1 MNNFKNLRKKYPTI
15 IYQKYEIN
23 DTITSIFVEYTYILG
38 EYIFTPSINID
49 KKYISNKNI
58 NNDFL
63 EYLFFNYGLVNIIN
77 YFKLSC
83 PKEIVVE
90 CGYLEKEQTEFF
102 KKLIFNGLSEYFY
115 RNEIKLSYEEFTNF
129 KINSKKEFKFN
140 INEHFDGNLILVG
153 GGKDSIVS
161 LELLKEEKENNKCF
175 LFERNIYPKN
185 MPSYNSIYTAEYT
198 DDDILIFDAEIDEL
212 LLKLNKEGF
221 LNGHVPFSSQLAFA
235 SYIMAYLNNK
245 KYIIV
250 SNEASSNEG
259 NVKDTNVNHQYSKSI
274 EFENDFRCYT
284 NKYFIKE
291 IEYFSLL
298 RPLLE
303 IQIAKIFASY
313 PKYFNIFRSCNLS
326 SKQTGTNWCC
336 KCPKCLFI
344 FIILSPYVKQDELC
358 KIFGSNLFEDENLL
372 KDFIELL
379 GYSEN
384 KPFECVGTYDE
395 VKFACFK
402 TIENLEKENKK
413 LPKLLQ
419 YYKDNYKIDIKNIMD
434 HFNISHNI
442 PQKYIDIIKKELEN
456 DK

>member
-1 MNNFKNLRKKYPTI
+1 MKKYKDLRDKYPTI
-15 IYQKYEIN
+15 VYKDYKTI
-23 DTITSIFVEYTYILG
+23 DTNTHIVTEYTYTLG
-38 EYIFTPSINID
+38 EHTFTPTISID
-49 KKYISNKNI
+49 KKYITNKNI
-58 NNDFL
+58 DNIFL
-63 EYLFFNYGLVNIIN
+63 EYLLFNYGLVNIIN
-77 YFKLSC
+77 YFKLTC
-83 PKEIVVE
+83 PKEIIVE

-102 KKLIFNGLSEYFY
+102 KKLIYNGLSEYFY
-115 RNEIKLSYEEFTNF
+115 RNEIDLSYDEFTNF
-129 KINSKKEFKFN
+129 KINSDKKFEFN
-140 INEHFDGNLILVG
+140 ITNVFNGNLILVG
-153 GGKDSIVS
+153 GGKDSITS
-161 LELLKEEKENNKCF
+161 LELLKNEKNNNKCF

-185 MPSYNSIYTAEYT
+185 MPSYNSIYMAGYN
-198 DDDILIFDAEIDEL
+198 DNDILIFESEIDAL

-245 KYIIV
+245 QYIIV

-259 NVKDTNVNHQYSKSI
+259 NVKDSNVNHQYSKSI
-274 EFENDFRCYT
+274 EFENDFRAYT

-303 IQIAKIFASY
+303 IQIAKIFSNY

-326 SKQTGTNWCC
+326 SKHTGTNWCC
-336 KCPKCLFI
+336 NCSKCLFI
-344 FIILSPYVKQDELC
+344 FIILSPFIKQDELI
-358 KIFGSNLFEDENLL
+358 KIFGTNLL
-372 KDFIELL
+372 DNPSLLQDFICLL
-379 GYSEN
+379 GYSDN

-402 TIENLEKENKK
+402 TIDALEKDNIP

-419 YYKDNYKIDIKNIMD
+419 YYKDNYQIDSKNIMNY
-434 HFNISHNI
+434 FNTNHNI

-456 DK
+456 A

>member
-1 MNNFKNLRKKYPTI
+1 MKKYKDLRDKYPTI
-15 IYQKYEIN
+15 VYKDYKTI
-23 DTITSIFVEYTYILG
+23 DTNTHIVTEYTYTLG
-38 EYIFTPSINID
+38 EHTFTPTISID
-49 KKYISNKNI
+49 KKYITNKNI
-58 NNDFL
+58 DNIFL
-63 EYLFFNYGLVNIIN
+63 EYLLFNYGLVNIIN
-77 YFKLSC
+77 YFKLTC
-83 PKEIVVE
+83 PKEIIVE

-102 KKLIFNGLSEYFY
+102 KKLIYNGLSEYFY
-115 RNEIKLSYEEFTNF
+115 RNEIDLSYDEFTNF
-129 KINSKKEFKFN
+129 KINSDKKFEFN
-140 INEHFDGNLILVG
+140 ITNVFNGNLILVG
-153 GGKDSIVS
+153 GGKDSITS
-161 LELLKEEKENNKCF
+161 LELLKNEKNNNKCF

-185 MPSYNSIYTAEYT
+185 MPSYNSIYMAGYT
-198 DDDILIFDAEIDEL
+198 DNDILIFESEIDAL

-245 KYIIV
+245 QYIIV

-259 NVKDTNVNHQYSKSI
+259 NVKDSNVNHQYSKSI
-274 EFENDFRCYT
+274 EFENDFRAYT

-303 IQIAKIFASY
+303 IQIAKIFSNY

-326 SKQTGTNWCC
+326 SKHTGTNWCC
-336 KCPKCLFI
+336 NCSKCLFI
-344 FIILSPYVKQDELC
+344 FIILSPFIKQDELI
-358 KIFGSNLFEDENLL
+358 KIFGTNLL
-372 KDFIELL
+372 DNPSLLQDFICLL
-379 GYSEN
+379 GYSDN

-402 TIENLEKENKK
+402 TIDALEKDNIP

-419 YYKDNYKIDIKNIMD
+419 YYKDNYQIDSKNIMNY
-434 HFNISHNI
+434 FNTNHNI

-456 DK
+456 A